1 MAEDEGVGPRWLGG
15 RKESAK
21 AVQFLGSDGEANHLF
36 DCGFQSNRKKS
47 IEITLTHDIDGIN
60 GAGNAIWIV
69 FDNVSRLENSLD
81 GAGFDIE
88 LVIAETVFSGWPFS
102 SAVTNHVACKAHAWG
117 LGRLPFHR

>member
-15 RKESAK
+15 RKESAQP
-21 AVQFLGSDGEANHLF
+21 VQFLGSDGEANHLF
-36 DCGFQSNRKKS
+36 DCGFQSPANRKKR

-60 GAGNAIWIV
+60 GAGNAIWVV

-88 LVIAETVFSGWPFS
+88 LVVAETVFSGRPFS
-102 SAVTNHVACKAHAWG
+102 SAIANHAARKAHA
-117 LGRLPFHR
+117 